1 MTWRGK
7 HIYLTG
13 LPGAGKTSI
22 GRALAEELSKSG
34 YIFIDLDAEIER
46 RLGASIAAIFEQPDG
61 ESRFRTL
68 ETDVL
73 AELADQN
80 FHQKPYVIA
89 TGGGTPV
96 SALNRQIMRGSGVVV
111 WIDVTVRQ
119 AVKNV
124 VAGVLSGT
132 VRPLLKASSVD
143 ELTTK
148 LRELLT
154 QRQRYYEQAT
164 LHFVARFQSEG
175 ERDATDL
182 AAELLKALEQMS
194 RRVRLRPRFETLI
207 ARSALGDYPVSIG
220 SGITASELA
229 RTAWDLGASRVVIVT
244 DSNVASLH
252 AKKLGQALAKESSDG
267 LIINQITIDAGEA
280 NKTPQQTFDVLR
292 EFSDLGLS
300 RKNDLVVSLG
310 GGVVSDLAGFA
321 ASIFK
326 RGIPLV
332 HVPTTLIGQ
341 IDAAIGG
348 KTGIDYEEGKN
359 VLGTFYPPRRVIVD
373 PLFLQTLPKRELH
386 SGLSELLKY
395 ALIGNEV
402 LWTQLSK
409 SIRRLLRGLDPGY
422 EVLIRDAVREKLRY
436 TDADEFE
443 RRDSIRELLN
453 FGHTFGHAFESATGF
468 STMLHGEAVALGMRA
483 AAWLS
488 MEEGHLSETEWGEI
502 EVVLGR
508 LPIPAI
514 DCSVEEVFTA
524 MKADKK
530 NARGAIRLIVLER
543 IGKGIAVDGIE
554 RGRIKAAISFALSV
568 V

>member
-1 MTWRGK
+1 MTWRGR

-22 GRALAEELSKSG
+22 GRALASELAKSG
-34 YIFIDLDAEIER
+34 YAFVDLDTEIER
-46 RLGASIAAIFEQPDG
+46 RAGQAIAAIFASTDG
-61 ESRFRTL
+61 ESRFRQI
-68 ETDVL
+68 ESDVL

-80 FHQKPYVIA
+80 FYQKPYVIA
-89 TGGGTPV
+89 TGGGTPIN
-96 SALNRQIMRGSGVVV
+96 ALNRQIMRGSGVVV

-119 AVKNV
+119 AAKNV
-124 VAGVLSGT
+124 VAGVLAGNA
-132 VRPLLKASSVD
+132 RPLLKVSSVE
-143 ELTTK
+143 ELTTR
-148 LRELLT
+148 LRELSA
-154 QRQRYYEQAT
+154 QRQRFYEQAT

-182 AAELLKALEQMS
+182 ASELLKALEQMS

-207 ARSALGDYPVSIG
+207 ARSVLGDYPVSIG

-229 RTAWDLGASRVVIVT
+229 RSAWDLGASRIVIAT
-244 DSNVASLH
+244 DSNVGPLH
-252 AKKLGQALAKESSDG
+252 AKKLTHALLKESGDS
-267 LIINQITIDAGEA
+267 LTIQQITTDAGET
-280 NKTPQQTFDVLR
+280 NKTSQQTFDVLA
-292 EFSDLGLS
+292 EFSRLGLS
-300 RKNDLVVSLG
+300 RKDDLIVSLG
-310 GGVVSDLAGFA
+310 GGVVSDLVGFA

-348 KTGIDYEEGKN
+348 KTGIDYAEGKN
-359 VLGTFYPPRRVIVD
+359 ILGTFYPPRRVIVD
-373 PLFLQTLPKRELH
+373 PLYLQTLPKRELQ
-386 SGLSELLKY
+386 SGLAELLKY
-395 ALIGNEV
+395 GLIGNTA
-402 LWTQLSK
+402 LWTQLAK

-443 RRDSIRELLN
+443 RQSGVRELLN
-453 FGHTFGHAFESATGF
+453 FGHTFGHAFEAATRF
-468 STMLHGEAVALGMRA
+468 DTLLHGEAVALGMRA

-488 MEEGHLSETEWGEI
+488 MEEGYLSEDEWGEI

-508 LPIPAI
+508 LPVPTI
-514 DCSVEEVFTA
+514 DCTVEEIVVA
-524 MKADKK
+524 MKGDKK
-530 NARGAIRLIVLER
+530 NSRGANRLILLER
-543 IGKGIAVDGIE
+543 IGKGIAVSGIE
-554 RGRIKAAISFALSV
+554 PPKIKAAIAFALSV